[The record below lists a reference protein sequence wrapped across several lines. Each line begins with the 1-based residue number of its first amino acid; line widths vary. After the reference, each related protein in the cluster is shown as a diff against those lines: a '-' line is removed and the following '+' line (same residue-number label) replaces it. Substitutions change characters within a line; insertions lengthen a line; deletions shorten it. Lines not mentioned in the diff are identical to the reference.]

1 MTVKEVY
8 NYVLVELNKVQAPSI
23 LLDDFVYLL
32 NKSIQR
38 YVNKRYNLFE
48 VNQQLTDDLRVLTM
62 EADLVL
68 EDAKTPYI
76 YKLPTDYMHI
86 LNCICEF
93 TTSNMPCG
101 EGSNEVGASKLDT
114 AQLPHVIQNF
124 YMKPSRNRPYYY
136 ICYKTDPNSTPITT
150 SSTPGYY
157 DPSKG
162 YPKTEGDR
170 YGNAQIPIIQIK
182 CGNTPLNNVK
192 ITYLRAPKYVD
203 LTFDELDQTVDI
215 TPHLEFPDYVT
226 YEIINE
232 MVTLIL
238 ENHKDPRLQTQ
249 LGLSQTIVNPGMATQ
264 KS

>member
-1 MTVKEVY
+1 MTVREVY

-68 EDAKTPYI
+68 EDAKIPYI

-93 TTSNMPCG
+93 TASNMPCG

-136 ICYKTDPNSTPITT
+136 ICYKTDPTPATT
-150 SSTPGYY
+150 PDYY
-157 DPSKG
+157 DPVLGKV
-162 YPKTEGDR
+162 EGAR

-182 CGNTPLNNVK
+182 CGNAPLSNVK
-192 ITYLRAPKYVD
+192 VTYLRAPKYVE
-203 LTFDELDQTVDI
+203 LTFDELDYAVDT

-249 LGLSQTIVNPGMATQ
+249 LGLSQTIVNPGMTTQ

>member
-48 VNQQLTDDLRVLTM
+48 LNQQLTDDLRVLTR
-62 EADLVL
+62 EEVLSL
-68 EDAKTPYI
+68 EDPSIPYI
-76 YKLPTDYMHI
+76 YKLPADYMHI
-86 LNCICEF
+86 LNCTCEF
-93 TTSNMPCG
+93 GSANLPCG
-101 EGSNEVGASKLDT
+101 RGSKEVGVSKLDT

-136 ICYKTDPNSTPITT
+136 ICYKTDPIPAPSTE
-150 SSTPGYY
+150 YY
-157 DPSKG
+157 DPLIGKV
-162 YPKTEGDR
+162 EGTR

-182 CGNTPLNNVK
+182 CGNTPVEKVK
-192 ITYLRAPKYVD
+192 ITYLRAPQYVE
-203 LTFDELDQTVDI
+203 LTFDELDYAVDT

-232 MVTLIL
+232 MVALIL

-249 LGLSQTIVNPGMATQ
+249 LGLSQTIVTPGMTTQ

>member
-1 MTVKEVY
+1 MTVREVY

-48 VNQQLTDDLRVLTM
+48 VNQQLTDDLRVLTR
-62 EADLVL
+62 EAVL
-68 EDAKTPYI
+68 SLENSSDPYT
-76 YKLPTDYMHI
+76 YKLPADYMHI
-86 LNCICEF
+86 LNCTCEF
-93 TTSNMPCG
+93 SSTNLPCG
-101 EGSNEVGASKLDT
+101 RGSKEVGASKLDT

-136 ICYKTDPNSTPITT
+136 ICYKTDPTPAP
-150 SSTPGYY
+150 TPDYY
-157 DPSKG
+157 DPVLGKV
-162 YPKTEGDR
+162 EGAR

-182 CGNTPLNNVK
+182 CGNIPADTVK
-192 ITYLRAPKYVD
+192 ITYLRAPKYVE
-203 LTFDELDQTVDI
+203 LTFDELDYADDT

-249 LGLSQTIVNPGMATQ
+249 LGLSQTIVSPGMTTQ